1 MGAEIVIGITLV
13 LFLTALAL
21 GVHIH
26 TALFAVGILGIL
38 LLEGPGAMLGITG
51 PQPFNRVSSYALTTI
66 PLFVLMAQFVLQS
79 GIVKDVF
86 TLVSRVSKGRAEP
99 LSALTVTA
107 GGLLGAVSGSGSAT
121 SAALGRV
128 AMPELT
134 RYGMSAPLAGATAAA
149 AGSLAGIIP
158 PSIILII
165 YGVATETAIGSL
177 FMGAIIPGIAVMIVY
192 MIVVI
197 VLYALDERKRDTPR
211 EPFVAEPIGVARTA
225 IALTTGLVIVLVVFG
240 GIYSGMV
247 TPTEAGAVGSL
258 AGFLS
263 AVALKTVDLAFM
275 RTALTE
281 TVKIS
286 SMVLLIIV
294 AAQVFSKFVS
304 LSLIPRRLI
313 DALGPLVERPFLLL
327 LVLAAVFFILFMFLE
342 GAAVILMTVPILL
355 PVIAETDIDL
365 LWFGVFI
372 SMLCTVGTI
381 SPPVGLSVYAVS
393 GATGVPSGPVFR
405 YALWIALVT
414 TAVVAVV
421 MILFPQLVTWIP
433 SLAG

>member
-263 AVALKTVDLAFM
+263 AVALKKVDLAFM

>member
-13 LFLTALAL
+13 LFLGALAV
-21 GVHIH
+21 GAHIH
-26 TALFAVGILGIL
+26 TALFLVGIVGIL
-38 LLEGPGAMLGITG
+38 LLEGPGMVLGIVG
-51 PQPFNRVSSYALTTI
+51 PQPFGRVAAYSLTTI
-66 PLFVLMAQFVLQS
+66 PLFVLMAQFVLQA

-86 TLVSRVSKGRAEP
+86 TLVSRASRGRAEP

-134 RYGMSAPLAGATAAA
+134 RYGMSPPLAGATAAA

-165 YGVATETAIGSL
+165 YGVATETAIGNL
-177 FMGAIIPGIAVMIVY
+177 FMGAILPGLAVMLVY
-192 MIVVI
+192 VVVVI
-197 VLYALDERKRDTPR
+197 VLYAIDEKKAGKPR
-211 EPFVAEPIGVARTA
+211 EPFVAEPIGIGRTA
-225 IALTTGLVIVLVVFG
+225 IALGTGAVIVVVVFG

-247 TPTEAGAVGSL
+247 TPTEAGAVGSF
-258 AGFLS
+258 AGFVS
-263 AVALKTVDLAFM
+263 ALLLKKVNREFLT
-275 RTALTE
+275 TALTE

-286 SMVLLIIV
+286 SMVLLIII

-313 DALGPLVERPFLLL
+313 DALGPLVDRPMLLL
-327 LVLAAVFFILFMFLE
+327 LVLAAVFFVLFMFLE

-381 SPPVGLSVYAVS
+381 SPPVGLSVFAVS

-405 YALWIALVT
+405 YTVWIALVT
-414 TAVVAVV
+414 TALVAVV
-421 MILFPQLVTWIP
+421 MILFPELVTWIP

>member
-177 FMGAIIPGIAVMIVY
+177 FMGAIIPGVAVMIVY

-263 AVALKTVDLAFM
+263 AVALKKVDLAFM

>member
-1 MGAEIVIGITLV
+1 MGAEIVIGIALV
-13 LFLTALAL
+13 LFLAALAV
-21 GVHIH
+21 GAHIH
-26 TALFAVGILGIL
+26 TALFLVGIVGIL
-38 LLEGPGAMLGITG
+38 LLEGPGTVLGIVG
-51 PQPFNRVSSYALTTI
+51 PQPFGRVASYSLTTI
-66 PLFVLMAQFVLQS
+66 PLFVLMAQFVLQA

-86 TLVSRVSKGRAEP
+86 TLVSRASRGRVEP
-99 LSALTVTA
+99 LSALTVSA

-134 RYGMSAPLAGATAAA
+134 RYGMSSPLAGATAAA

-177 FMGAIIPGIAVMIVY
+177 FMGAILPGIVVVLVYIVAVA
-192 MIVVI
+192 
-197 VLYALDERKRDTPR
+197 VLFRIDAKRAGEPR
-211 EPFVAEPIGVARTA
+211 SPFVAEPIGVGRTA
-225 IALTTGLVIVLVVFG
+225 IALGTGLVIVVVVFG
-240 GIYSGMV
+240 GIYSGVV
-247 TPTEAGAVGSL
+247 TPTEAGAVGSFAAFGSAL
-258 AGFLS
+258 LLKKVNREFL
-263 AVALKTVDLAFM
+263 T
-275 RTALTE
+275 TALTE

-286 SMVLLIIV
+286 SMVLLIII
-294 AAQVFSKFVS
+294 AAQVFSRFVS

-313 DALGPLVERPFLLL
+313 DALGPLVERPMILL
-327 LVLAAVFFILFMFLE
+327 LVLAAVFFVLFMFLE

-381 SPPVGLSVYAVS
+381 SPPVGLSVFAVS

-405 YALWIALVT
+405 RTVWIAFVT
-414 TAVVAVV
+414 TAIVAVI
-421 MILFPQLVTWIP
+421 MILFPALVTWIP
-433 SLAG
+433 SLSG

>member
-13 LFLTALAL
+13 LFLAALAL

-26 TALFAVGILGIL
+26 TALFAVGLLGIL

-51 PQPFNRVSSYALTTI
+51 PQPFNRVASYSLTTI

-79 GIVKDVF
+79 GIVQDVF

-134 RYGMSAPLAGATAAA
+134 RYGMSPPLAGATAAA

-165 YGVATETAIGSL
+165 YGVATETAIGNL
-177 FMGAIIPGIAVMIVY
+177 FMGAIIPGVAVMVVY

-197 VLYALDERKRDTPR
+197 VLYRIDEKKRGTPR
-211 EPFVAEPIGVARTA
+211 APFVAEPIGIARTG
-225 IALTTGLVIVLVVFG
+225 IALTTGAVIVLVVFG

-263 AVALKTVDLAFM
+263 AVALKKVNLQFM
-275 RTALTE
+275 KTALTE

-327 LVLAAVFFILFMFLE
+327 LVLAAVFFVLFMFLE

-381 SPPVGLSVYAVS
+381 SPPVGLSVFAVS

-405 YALWIALVT
+405 YALWIALIT

>member
-1 MGAEIVIGITLV
+1 MGAELVIGITLV
-13 LFLTALAL
+13 LFLAALAL

-26 TALFAVGILGIL
+26 TALFAVGVLGIL
-38 LLEGPGAMLGITG
+38 LLEGPGAVLGITG
-51 PQPFNRVSSYALTTI
+51 PQPFNRVAAYSLTTI
-66 PLFVLMAQFVLQS
+66 PLFVLMAQFVLQA

-86 TLVSRVSKGRAEP
+86 TLVSRISRGRAEP

-134 RYGMSAPLAGATAAA
+134 RYGMSRALAGATAAA

-165 YGVATETAIGSL
+165 YGVATETAIGDL
-177 FMGAIIPGIAVMIVY
+177 FMGAILPGIAVMVVY
-192 MIVVI
+192 MIAVI
-197 VLYALDERKRDTPR
+197 VLYAIDEKKSGTARAEYVP
-211 EPFVAEPIGVARTA
+211 EPIGVGRTVV
-225 IALTTGLVIVLVVFG
+225 ALATGGVIVLVVFG

-263 AVALKTVDLAFM
+263 ALALGKVNLGFLK
-275 RTALTE
+275 TALTE

-286 SMVLLIIV
+286 SMVLLIII

-313 DALGPLVERPFLLL
+313 DALGPLVERPVLLL
-327 LVLAAVFFILFMFLE
+327 AVLAVVFFVLFMFLE

-372 SMLCTVGTI
+372 SLLCTVGTI
-381 SPPVGLSVYAVS
+381 SPPVGLSVFAVS

-405 YALWIALVT
+405 YALWIAAAATVVVT
-414 TAVVAVV
+414 TV
-421 MILFPQLVTWIP
+421 MIMFPGMVTWIP